1 MQPATI
7 KCDSQGAE
15 RPRCGA
21 DALVHLVH
29 YVYGLE
35 QKPGQSTA
43 SHVLRETRYEIQC
56 PRCGRRT
63 QVVKSA

>member
-1 MQPATI
+1 MPPAKI

-15 RPRCGA
+15 GPPCGA

-29 YVYGLE
+29 YVYSRE
-35 QKPGQSTA
+35 QKPGQPAA
-43 SHVLRETRYEIQC
+43 SHVLRETRYEIDC

-63 QVVKSA
+63 QVEKSS